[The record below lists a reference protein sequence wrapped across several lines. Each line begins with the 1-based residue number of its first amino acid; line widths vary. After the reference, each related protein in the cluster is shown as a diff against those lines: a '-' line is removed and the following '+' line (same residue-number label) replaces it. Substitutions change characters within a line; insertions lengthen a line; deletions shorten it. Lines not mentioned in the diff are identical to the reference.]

1 MGKILHC
8 AMRNFLLMAFV
19 AQLDSDHLK
28 WSRLLR
34 GFLTALRRSG
44 ELGNAPNVW
53 KQIFDSP
60 VHMKF
65 VCLHRQLCDS
75 IVLST
80 LGKMA
85 EPFK

>member
-8 AMRNFLLMAFV
+8 DMRNFILMVFV

-44 ELGNAPNVW
+44 EFGKAPNVW
-53 KQIFDSP
+53 KQIFHSP

-65 VCLHRQLCDS
+65 VYLHSQLYDS

-85 EPFK
+85 EAFK